1 MAAIR
6 ETLTLEDA
14 FSANF
19 TRYIA
24 LGQQAAGASDLAST
38 AARNYQSVANSLDR
52 KLISLNAQFAV
63 LAQEQQ
69 AMVAAGRQNTTAF
82 ATLDAKVERLGGTIR
97 ETQAQYDAVV
107 SQMERAQTE
116 AKKAASATEE
126 LAASQQKA
134 RASSSALS
142 ASLGQQAA
150 GGFNLAANTA
160 RSYESTASRL
170 SRQLDALNTRLAATA
185 QAQLSMVAAGRQNTA
200 AFAALG
206 AQAEQ
211 LSGSIQETQAQ
222 YDAAVSQMERAQ
234 IEAKKAASATE
245 ELSQSQKR
253 ATSSS
258 NAIGGSLKSLIGTYI
273 SLQTLKGLF
282 TMSDTLALTTARL
295 NMMND
300 GLQTTAQLNAMV
312 YQSAQRARG
321 SYAETADFV
330 AKLGT
335 LAGDAFGSSQEIIA
349 FAEQINKQMKLS
361 GATTQGA
368 QAAMLQLTQALSS
381 GTLRGEELNSVLE
394 QTPMIA
400 QTIANY
406 LGVSTGQ
413 MREMASEGK
422 ITAQVIKNAMFSAA
436 EETNAAFED
445 LPLTWADIWTQIQ
458 NQGIMA
464 LQPLFDALNQLA
476 NSQFVQDVVNWITVS
491 LYGIGIAAQFVAN
504 NIEIIGPIVL
514 TITAA
519 FIGYKA
525 AVLACA
531 GVTKALSI
539 AHGIQAAAA
548 TVAATETSGQA
559 AAATAAATATS
570 ELAGAATVAAGA
582 TVGLTTETTVATG
595 ATIGLTN
602 AQSGLNAAM
611 AANPIGLIIVLI
623 VALVAAFVWLWDN
636 VEAFRNYWIEST
648 SASAE
653 SWLWFYNDVVVPVG
667 NGIITLL
674 NQTGAVIQDFAE
686 LVVNAFADAAQ
697 FLVKNFQFV
706 ADNAKGFMNWYNAIA
721 GALGWKQINVDFAVS
736 PEGIEAARQSAL
748 ASISKWG
755 IEGGIQEIKPIDED
769 TYLKN
774 LQTLKEYAADF
785 RIGDFISEKMAE
797 LTGVISGSVEDLYN
811 LDGIGSDYGEQIV
824 GELGNIADS
833 VNSVDKTVSMSDED
847 IKSLVDMAERRYVT
861 NVNLT
866 SQTPV
871 INIHGA
877 NTGNTEADR
886 QALADAIDRVLTE
899 QMAYTAFR
907 ATAVPT

>member
-82 ATLDAKVERLGGTIR
+82 A
-97 ETQAQYDAVV
+97 
-107 SQMERAQTE
+107 
-116 AKKAASATEE
+116 
-126 LAASQQKA
+126 
-134 RASSSALS
+134 
-142 ASLGQQAA
+142 
-150 GGFNLAANTA
+150 
-160 RSYESTASRL
+160 
-170 SRQLDALNTRLAATA
+170 
-185 QAQLSMVAAGRQNTA
+185 
-200 AFAALG
+200 ALG

-234 IEAKKAASATE
+234 TEAKKAASATE

-258 NAIGGSLKSLIGTYI
+258 NALGGSLKSLIGTYI

-300 GLQTTAQLNAMV
+300 GLQTTAQLNAML
-312 YQSAQRARG
+312 YQSARNTNS

-330 AKLGT
+330 TKLGL
-335 LAGDAFGSSQEIIA
+335 LAGNAFNSSQEIIA
-349 FAEQINKQMKLS
+349 FSELINKQIQLS
-361 GATTQGA
+361 GATAQGA
-368 QAAMLQLTQALSS
+368 QAAMLQLSQGMSS
-381 GTLRGEELNSVLE
+381 GMLRGEELNSVLE

-400 QTIANY
+400 QTIADY
-406 LGVSTGQ
+406 LGVSIGQ
-413 MREMASEGK
+413 LREMASEGLV
-422 ITAQVIKNAMFSAA
+422 TSQVVKNAMFWAA
-436 EETNAAFED
+436 DEINEKYGE
-445 LPLTWADIWTQIQ
+445 LPVTWRGIWHQIYD
-458 NQGIMA
+458 QGTMA

-476 NSQFVQDVVNWITVS
+476 NSQFVQDVVNGITVA
-491 LYGIGIAAQFVAN
+491 LAILGTVAQIVAD
-504 NIEIIGPIVL
+504 NIEVIGPIL
-514 TITAA
+514 
-519 FIGYKA
+519 
-525 AVLACA
+525 
-531 GVTKALSI
+531 
-539 AHGIQAAAA
+539 
-548 TVAATETSGQA
+548 
-559 AAATAAATATS
+559 ATAAAAW
-570 ELAGAATVAAGA
+570 LAYKVAV
-582 TVGLTTETTVATG
+582 TLV
-595 ATIGLTN
+595 TI
-602 AQSGLNAAM
+602 AQNLLNAAM

-697 FLVKNFQFV
+697 FMFKFSQSLVN
-706 ADNAKGFMNWYNAIA
+706 NTKGFMSWYNAIA
-721 GALGWKQINVDFAVS
+721 NVMGWKQINIDFAVS

>member
-258 NAIGGSLKSLIGTYI
+258 NALGGSLKSLIGTYI

-312 YQSAQRARG
+312 YQSAQRSRG
-321 SYAETADFV
+321 TYAETADFV

-335 LAGDAFGSSQEIIA
+335 LAGDAFGSTQEIVA

-361 GATTQGA
+361 SATTQGA

-400 QTIANY
+400 QTIADY

-413 MREMASEGK
+413 MQEMASEGK
-422 ITAQVIKNAMFSAA
+422 ITAQVIKNAMFSTA

-458 NQGIMA
+458 NQGTMA

-476 NSQFVQDVVNWITVS
+476 NSQFVQDVVNGITVA
-491 LYGIGIAAQFVAN
+491 LAILGTVAQIVAD
-504 NIEIIGPIVL
+504 NIEVIGPIL
-514 TITAA
+514 
-519 FIGYKA
+519 
-525 AVLACA
+525 
-531 GVTKALSI
+531 
-539 AHGIQAAAA
+539 
-548 TVAATETSGQA
+548 
-559 AAATAAATATS
+559 ATAAAAW
-570 ELAGAATVAAGA
+570 LAYKVAV
-582 TVGLTTETTVATG
+582 TLV
-595 ATIGLTN
+595 TI
-602 AQSGLNAAM
+602 AQNLLNAAM

-636 VEAFRNYWIEST
+636 VKEFRDHWIEST

-667 NGIITLL
+667 NSIITLL

-697 FLVKNFQFV
+697 FVVKNFQV
-706 ADNAKGFMNWYNAIA
+706 LADNAKGFMNWYNAIA

-736 PEGIEAARQSAL
+736 PEGIEAARQNAL

-755 IEGGIQEIKPIDED
+755 IEGGIQEIKPIDEEQ
-769 TYLKN
+769 YLKN
-774 LQTLKEYAADF
+774 LQTLKEEAENF
-785 RIGDFISEKMAE
+785 RISDFISEKLAE
-797 LTGVISGSVEDLYN
+797 FAEAITKGQEGFGGEDTDYSKYVDDFANALSTLNDIS
-811 LDGIGSDYGEQIV
+811 
-824 GELGNIADS
+824 DS
-833 VNSVDKTVSMSDED
+833 VKGIDKTVSMSDED

>member
-107 SQMERAQTE
+107 SQMERAQ
-116 AKKAASATEE
+116 A
-126 LAASQQKA
+126 
-134 RASSSALS
+134 
-142 ASLGQQAA
+142 
-150 GGFNLAANTA
+150 
-160 RSYESTASRL
+160 
-170 SRQLDALNTRLAATA
+170 
-185 QAQLSMVAAGRQNTA
+185 
-200 AFAALG
+200 
-206 AQAEQ
+206 
-211 LSGSIQETQAQ
+211 
-222 YDAAVSQMERAQ
+222 
-234 IEAKKAASATE
+234 EAKKAASATE

-258 NAIGGSLKSLIGTYI
+258 NALGGSLKSLIGTYI

-300 GLQTTAQLNAMV
+300 GLQTTAQFNAMV

-400 QTIANY
+400 QTIADY

-476 NSQFVQDVVNWITVS
+476 NSQFVQDVVNGITVA
-491 LYGIGIAAQFVAN
+491 LAILGTVAQIVAD
-504 NIEIIGPIVL
+504 NIEIIGPIL
-514 TITAA
+514 
-519 FIGYKA
+519 
-525 AVLACA
+525 
-531 GVTKALSI
+531 
-539 AHGIQAAAA
+539 
-548 TVAATETSGQA
+548 
-559 AAATAAATATS
+559 ATAAAAW
-570 ELAGAATVAAGA
+570 LAYKVAV
-582 TVGLTTETTVATG
+582 TLV
-595 ATIGLTN
+595 TI
-602 AQSGLNAAM
+602 AQNLLNTAM

-636 VEAFRNYWIEST
+636 VKEFRDYWIEST

-824 GELGNIADS
+824 GDLGNIADS
-833 VNSVDKTVSMSDED
+833 VNSIDKTVSMSDED

-871 INIHGA
+871 INVNGS
-877 NTGNTEADR
+877 NTGDTEADR
-886 QALADAIDRVLTE
+886 QAIADAIDRVLRA

>member
-142 ASLGQQAA
+142 VSLGQQAA

-160 RSYESTASRL
+160 RSYESAASRL

-258 NAIGGSLKSLIGTYI
+258 NALGGSLKSLIGTYI

-312 YQSAQRARG
+312 YQSAQRSRG
-321 SYAETADFV
+321 TYAETADFV

-335 LAGDAFGSSQEIIA
+335 LAGDAFGSTQEIVA

-361 GATTQGA
+361 SATTQGA

-400 QTIANY
+400 QTIADY

-413 MREMASEGK
+413 MQEMASEGK

-458 NQGIMA
+458 NQGTMA

-476 NSQFVQDVVNWITVS
+476 NSQFVQDVVNDITVA
-491 LYGIGIAAQFVAN
+491 LAILGTVAQIVAD
-504 NIEIIGPIVL
+504 NIEIIGPIL
-514 TITAA
+514 
-519 FIGYKA
+519 
-525 AVLACA
+525 
-531 GVTKALSI
+531 
-539 AHGIQAAAA
+539 
-548 TVAATETSGQA
+548 
-559 AAATAAATATS
+559 ATAAAAW
-570 ELAGAATVAAGA
+570 LAYKVAV
-582 TVGLTTETTVATG
+582 TLV
-595 ATIGLTN
+595 TI
-602 AQSGLNAAM
+602 AQNLLNAAM

-636 VEAFRNYWIEST
+636 VKEFRDHWIEST

-667 NGIITLL
+667 NSIITLL

-697 FLVKNFQFV
+697 FVVKNFQV
-706 ADNAKGFMNWYNAIA
+706 LADNAKGFMNWYNAIA

-736 PEGIEAARQSAL
+736 PEGIEAARQNAL

-755 IEGGIQEIKPIDED
+755 LEGGIQEIKPIDED

>member
-63 LAQEQQ
+63 SAQEQQ

-107 SQMERAQTE
+107 SQMERAQAE

-134 RASSSALS
+134 RASSSALIV
-142 ASLGQQAA
+142 SLGQQAA

-170 SRQLDALNTRLAATA
+170 SRQLDALNTRLAAIA

-234 IEAKKAASATE
+234 TEAKKAASATE
-245 ELSQSQKR
+245 ELSRSQKR

-258 NAIGGSLKSLIGTYI
+258 NALGSSLKSLIGTYI

-312 YQSAQRARG
+312 YQSAQRARE

-335 LAGDAFGSSQEIIA
+335 LAGDAFGSTQEIIA

-400 QTIANY
+400 QTIADY

-476 NSQFVQDVVNWITVS
+476 NSQFVQDVVNGITVA
-491 LYGIGIAAQFVAN
+491 LAILGTVAQIVAD
-504 NIEIIGPIVL
+504 NIEIIGPIL
-514 TITAA
+514 
-519 FIGYKA
+519 
-525 AVLACA
+525 
-531 GVTKALSI
+531 
-539 AHGIQAAAA
+539 
-548 TVAATETSGQA
+548 
-559 AAATAAATATS
+559 ATAAAAW
-570 ELAGAATVAAGA
+570 LAYKVAV
-582 TVGLTTETTVATG
+582 TLV
-595 ATIGLTN
+595 TI
-602 AQSGLNAAM
+602 AQNLLNAAM

-811 LDGIGSDYGEQIV
+811 LDGIGSDYSEQIV

-833 VNSVDKTVSMSDED
+833 VNSIDKTVSMSDED
-847 IKSLVDMAERRYVT
+847 IKSLVDMAERKYVT

-866 SQTPV
+866 SRTPV

-899 QMAYTAFR
+899 QMAYTAVR

>member
-107 SQMERAQTE
+107 SQMERAQAE

-222 YDAAVSQMERAQ
+222 YDAAVSQIERAQ

-258 NAIGGSLKSLIGTYI
+258 NALGGSLKSLIGTYI

-312 YQSAQRARG
+312 YQSAQRARE

-335 LAGDAFGSSQEIIA
+335 LAGDAFGSTQEIIA

-476 NSQFVQDVVNWITVS
+476 NSQFVQDVVNGITVA
-491 LYGIGIAAQFVAN
+491 LAILGTVAQIVAD
-504 NIEIIGPIVL
+504 NIEIIGPIL
-514 TITAA
+514 
-519 FIGYKA
+519 
-525 AVLACA
+525 
-531 GVTKALSI
+531 
-539 AHGIQAAAA
+539 
-548 TVAATETSGQA
+548 
-559 AAATAAATATS
+559 ATAAAAW
-570 ELAGAATVAAGA
+570 LAYKVAV
-582 TVGLTTETTVATG
+582 TLV
-595 ATIGLTN
+595 TI
-602 AQSGLNAAM
+602 AQNLLNAAM

>member
-1 MAAIR
+1 
-6 ETLTLEDA
+6 
-14 FSANF
+14 
-19 TRYIA
+19 
-24 LGQQAAGASDLAST
+24 
-38 AARNYQSVANSLDR
+38 
-52 KLISLNAQFAV
+52 
-63 LAQEQQ
+63 
-69 AMVAAGRQNTTAF
+69 
-82 ATLDAKVERLGGTIR
+82 
-97 ETQAQYDAVV
+97 
-107 SQMERAQTE
+107 
-116 AKKAASATEE
+116 
-126 LAASQQKA
+126 
-134 RASSSALS
+134 
-142 ASLGQQAA
+142 
-150 GGFNLAANTA
+150 
-160 RSYESTASRL
+160 
-170 SRQLDALNTRLAATA
+170 
-185 QAQLSMVAAGRQNTA
+185 
-200 AFAALG
+200 
-206 AQAEQ
+206 
-211 LSGSIQETQAQ
+211 
-222 YDAAVSQMERAQ
+222 
-234 IEAKKAASATE
+234 
-245 ELSQSQKR
+245 
-253 ATSSS
+253 
-258 NAIGGSLKSLIGTYI
+258 
-273 SLQTLKGLF
+273 
-282 TMSDTLALTTARL
+282 MSDTLALTTARL

-400 QTIANY
+400 QTIADY

-476 NSQFVQDVVNWITVS
+476 NSQFVQDVVNGITVA
-491 LYGIGIAAQFVAN
+491 LAILGTVAQIVAD
-504 NIEIIGPIVL
+504 NIEIIGPIL
-514 TITAA
+514 
-519 FIGYKA
+519 
-525 AVLACA
+525 
-531 GVTKALSI
+531 
-539 AHGIQAAAA
+539 
-548 TVAATETSGQA
+548 
-559 AAATAAATATS
+559 ATAAAAW
-570 ELAGAATVAAGA
+570 LAYKVAV
-582 TVGLTTETTVATG
+582 TLV
-595 ATIGLTN
+595 TI
-602 AQSGLNAAM
+602 AQNLLNAAM

-833 VNSVDKTVSMSDED
+833 VNSIDKTVSMSDED
-847 IKSLVDMAERRYVT
+847 IKSLVDMAERKYVT

-866 SQTPV
+866 SRTPV

-899 QMAYTAFR
+899 QMAYTAVR

>member
-222 YDAAVSQMERAQ
+222 YDAAVSQIERAQ

-258 NAIGGSLKSLIGTYI
+258 NALGGSLKSLIGTYI

-312 YQSAQRARG
+312 YQSAQRARE

-335 LAGDAFGSSQEIIA
+335 LAGDAFGSTQEIIA

-476 NSQFVQDVVNWITVS
+476 NSQFVQDVVNGITVA
-491 LYGIGIAAQFVAN
+491 LAILGTVAQIVAD
-504 NIEIIGPIVL
+504 NIEIIGPIL
-514 TITAA
+514 
-519 FIGYKA
+519 
-525 AVLACA
+525 
-531 GVTKALSI
+531 
-539 AHGIQAAAA
+539 
-548 TVAATETSGQA
+548 
-559 AAATAAATATS
+559 ATAAAAW
-570 ELAGAATVAAGA
+570 LAYKVAV
-582 TVGLTTETTVATG
+582 TLV
-595 ATIGLTN
+595 TI
-602 AQSGLNAAM
+602 AQNLLNAAM

>member
-170 SRQLDALNTRLAATA
+170 SRQLDALNTRLAAIA
-185 QAQLSMVAAGRQNTA
+185 QAQLSMVAAGWQNTA

-234 IEAKKAASATE
+234 TEAKKAASATE
-245 ELSQSQKR
+245 ELSRSQKR

-258 NAIGGSLKSLIGTYI
+258 NALGGSLKSLIGTYI

-300 GLQTTAQLNAMV
+300 GLQTTEQLNAMV

-458 NQGIMA
+458 NQGTMA

-476 NSQFVQDVVNWITVS
+476 NSQFVQDVVNGITVA
-491 LYGIGIAAQFVAN
+491 LAILGTVAQIVAD
-504 NIEIIGPIVL
+504 NIEVIGPIL
-514 TITAA
+514 
-519 FIGYKA
+519 
-525 AVLACA
+525 
-531 GVTKALSI
+531 
-539 AHGIQAAAA
+539 
-548 TVAATETSGQA
+548 
-559 AAATAAATATS
+559 ATAAAAW
-570 ELAGAATVAAGA
+570 LAYKVAV
-582 TVGLTTETTVATG
+582 TLV
-595 ATIGLTN
+595 TI
-602 AQSGLNAAM
+602 AQNLLNAAM

-636 VEAFRNYWIEST
+636 VKEFRDHWIEST

-667 NGIITLL
+667 NSIITLL

-697 FLVKNFQFV
+697 FVVKNFQV
-706 ADNAKGFMNWYNAIA
+706 LADNAKGFMNWYNAIA

>member
-170 SRQLDALNTRLAATA
+170 SRQLDALNTRLAAIA
-185 QAQLSMVAAGRQNTA
+185 QAQLSMVAAGWQNTA

-234 IEAKKAASATE
+234 TEAKKAASATE
-245 ELSQSQKR
+245 ELSRSQKR

-258 NAIGGSLKSLIGTYI
+258 NALGGSLKSLIGTYI

-458 NQGIMA
+458 NQGTMA

-476 NSQFVQDVVNWITVS
+476 NSQFVQDVVNGITVA
-491 LYGIGIAAQFVAN
+491 LAILGTVAQIVAD
-504 NIEIIGPIVL
+504 NIEVIGPIL
-514 TITAA
+514 
-519 FIGYKA
+519 
-525 AVLACA
+525 
-531 GVTKALSI
+531 
-539 AHGIQAAAA
+539 
-548 TVAATETSGQA
+548 
-559 AAATAAATATS
+559 ATAAAAW
-570 ELAGAATVAAGA
+570 LAYKVAV
-582 TVGLTTETTVATG
+582 TLV
-595 ATIGLTN
+595 TI
-602 AQSGLNAAM
+602 AQNLLNAAM

-636 VEAFRNYWIEST
+636 VKEFRDHWIEST

-667 NGIITLL
+667 NSIITLL

-697 FLVKNFQFV
+697 FVVKNFQV
-706 ADNAKGFMNWYNAIA
+706 LADNAKGFMNWYNAIA

-736 PEGIEAARQSAL
+736 PEGIEAARQNAL

-755 IEGGIQEIKPIDED
+755 IEGGIQEIKPIDEEQ
-769 TYLKN
+769 YLKN
-774 LQTLKEYAADF
+774 LQTLKEEAENF
-785 RIGDFISEKMAE
+785 RISDFISEKLAE
-797 LTGVISGSVEDLYN
+797 FAEAITKGQEGFGGEDTDYSKYVDDFANALSTLNDIS
-811 LDGIGSDYGEQIV
+811 
-824 GELGNIADS
+824 DS
-833 VNSVDKTVSMSDED
+833 VKGIDKTVSMSDED

>member
-19 TRYIA
+19 TRYIS
-24 LGQQAAGASDLAST
+24 LGQQAAGASELASA

-52 KLISLNAQFAV
+52 QLITLNSQFAV
-63 LAQEQQ
+63 SAQKQQ
-69 AMVAAGRQNTTAF
+69 SMVAAGRQNTAAF
-82 ATLDAKVERLGGTIR
+82 AELDAKMEKLGSTIR
-97 ETQAQYDAVV
+97 DTQAQYDLVT
-107 SQMERAQTE
+107 SQMKQAQTE

-126 LAASQQKA
+126 LSK
-134 RASSSALS
+134 
-142 ASLGQQAA
+142 
-150 GGFNLAANTA
+150 
-160 RSYESTASRL
+160 
-170 SRQLDALNTRLAATA
+170 
-185 QAQLSMVAAGRQNTA
+185 
-200 AFAALG
+200 
-206 AQAEQ
+206 
-211 LSGSIQETQAQ
+211 
-222 YDAAVSQMERAQ
+222 
-234 IEAKKAASATE
+234 
-245 ELSQSQKR
+245 SQKR

-258 NAIGGSLKSLIGTYI
+258 NTLGGSLRRLIGTYV

-282 TMSDTLALTTARL
+282 TMSDTLALTSARL
-295 NMMND
+295 DMVNEQF
-300 GLQTTAQLNAMV
+300 GTTLDLNQMV
-312 YQSAQRARG
+312 YESAQRSRG
-321 SYAETADFV
+321 AYAETADFV

-335 LAGDAFGSSQEIIA
+335 LAGDAFGSAQEIVA

-413 MREMASEGK
+413 MREMASEGL
-422 ITAQVIKNAMFSAA
+422 ITAQVVKNAMFDAA
-436 EETNAAFED
+436 DETNAAFEA
-445 LPLTWADIWTQIQ
+445 LPLTWADVWTQIQ
-458 NQGIMA
+458 NQGTIA

-476 NSQFVQDVVNWITVS
+476 NSQFVQDVVNGITVA
-491 LYGIGIAAQFVAN
+491 LAILGTVAQIVAN
-504 NIEIIGPIVL
+504 NIEIIGPIL
-514 TITAA
+514 
-519 FIGYKA
+519 
-525 AVLACA
+525 
-531 GVTKALSI
+531 
-539 AHGIQAAAA
+539 
-548 TVAATETSGQA
+548 
-559 AAATAAATATS
+559 ATAAAAW
-570 ELAGAATVAAGA
+570 LAYKVAV
-582 TVGLTTETTVATG
+582 TLV
-595 ATIGLTN
+595 TI
-602 AQSGLNAAM
+602 AQNLLNAAM
-611 AANPIGLIIVLI
+611 LANPIGLIIVLI

-636 VEAFRNYWIEST
+636 VEEFRNHWINST

-653 SWLWFYNDVVVPVG
+653 SWMHFYNDVVVPVG

-697 FLVKNFQFV
+697 FMFKFSQSLVN
-706 ADNAKGFMNWYNAIA
+706 NTKGFMSWYNAIA
-721 GALGWKQINVDFAVS
+721 NVMGWKQINIDFAVS
-736 PEGIEAARQSAL
+736 PEGIEAARQNAL

-774 LQTLKEYAADF
+774 LQTLKDYAADF

-797 LTGVISGSVEDLYN
+797 ITGVISGSVEDLYN
-811 LDGIGSDYGEQIV
+811 LDGIGSDYGDQISKQ
-824 GELGNIADS
+824 LGDIA
-833 VNSVDKTVSMSDED
+833 NSVKGIDKTVSMSDED

-871 INIHGA
+871 INVNGA

-899 QMAYTAFR
+899 QMAYTAVR

>member
-142 ASLGQQAA
+142 VSLGQQAA

-160 RSYESTASRL
+160 RSYESAASRL

-258 NAIGGSLKSLIGTYI
+258 NALGGSLKSLIGTYI

-312 YQSAQRARG
+312 YQSAQRARE

-335 LAGDAFGSSQEIIA
+335 LAGDAFGSTQEIIA

-476 NSQFVQDVVNWITVS
+476 NSQFVQDVVNGITVA
-491 LYGIGIAAQFVAN
+491 LAILGTVAQIVAD
-504 NIEIIGPIVL
+504 NIEIIGPIL
-514 TITAA
+514 
-519 FIGYKA
+519 
-525 AVLACA
+525 
-531 GVTKALSI
+531 
-539 AHGIQAAAA
+539 
-548 TVAATETSGQA
+548 
-559 AAATAAATATS
+559 ATAAAAW
-570 ELAGAATVAAGA
+570 LAYKVAV
-582 TVGLTTETTVATG
+582 TLV
-595 ATIGLTN
+595 TI
-602 AQSGLNAAM
+602 AQNLLNAAM

-811 LDGIGSDYGEQIV
+811 LDGIGSDYSEQIV

-833 VNSVDKTVSMSDED
+833 VNSIDKTVSMSDED
-847 IKSLVDMAERRYVT
+847 IKSLVDMAERKYVT

-866 SQTPV
+866 SRTPV

-899 QMAYTAFR
+899 QMAYTAVR

>member
-82 ATLDAKVERLGGTIR
+82 STLDAKVERLGGTIR

-107 SQMERAQTE
+107 SQMERAQ
-116 AKKAASATEE
+116 A
-126 LAASQQKA
+126 
-134 RASSSALS
+134 
-142 ASLGQQAA
+142 
-150 GGFNLAANTA
+150 
-160 RSYESTASRL
+160 
-170 SRQLDALNTRLAATA
+170 
-185 QAQLSMVAAGRQNTA
+185 
-200 AFAALG
+200 
-206 AQAEQ
+206 
-211 LSGSIQETQAQ
+211 
-222 YDAAVSQMERAQ
+222 
-234 IEAKKAASATE
+234 EAKKAASATE

-258 NAIGGSLKSLIGTYI
+258 NALGGSLKSLIGTYI

-300 GLQTTAQLNAMV
+300 GLQTTAQLNAML
-312 YQSAQRARG
+312 YQSARNTNS

-330 AKLGT
+330 TKLGL
-335 LAGDAFGSSQEIIA
+335 LAGNAFNSSQEIIA
-349 FAEQINKQMKLS
+349 FSELINKQIQLS
-361 GATTQGA
+361 GATAQGA
-368 QAAMLQLTQALSS
+368 QAAMLQLSQGMSS
-381 GTLRGEELNSVLE
+381 GMLRGEELNSVLE

-400 QTIANY
+400 QTIADY
-406 LGVSTGQ
+406 LGVSIGQ
-413 MREMASEGK
+413 LREMASEGLV
-422 ITAQVIKNAMFSAA
+422 TSQVVKNAMFWAA
-436 EETNAAFED
+436 DEINEKYGE
-445 LPLTWADIWTQIQ
+445 LPVTWRGIWHQIYD
-458 NQGIMA
+458 QGTMA

-476 NSQFVQDVVNWITVS
+476 NSQFVQDVVNGITVA
-491 LYGIGIAAQFVAN
+491 LAILGTVAQIVAD
-504 NIEIIGPIVL
+504 NIEVIGPIL
-514 TITAA
+514 
-519 FIGYKA
+519 
-525 AVLACA
+525 
-531 GVTKALSI
+531 
-539 AHGIQAAAA
+539 
-548 TVAATETSGQA
+548 
-559 AAATAAATATS
+559 ATAAAAW
-570 ELAGAATVAAGA
+570 LAYKVAV
-582 TVGLTTETTVATG
+582 TLV
-595 ATIGLTN
+595 TI
-602 AQSGLNAAM
+602 AQNLLNAAM

-667 NGIITLL
+667 NDIITLL

-755 IEGGIQEIKPIDED
+755 IEGGIQELKPIDEEQ
-769 TYLKN
+769 YLKN
-774 LQTLKEYAADF
+774 LQMLKEEAENF
-785 RIGDFISEKMAE
+785 RISDFISQKLAE
-797 LTGVISGSVEDLYN
+797 FAEAVTKGQE
-811 LDGIGSDYGEQIV
+811 
-824 GELGNIADS
+824 ELGGEDDNGGTDYSKYVDDFANALSTLNDISDS
-833 VNSVDKTVSMSDED
+833 VNSIDKTVSMSDED
-847 IKSLVDMAERRYVT
+847 IKSLVDMAERKYVT

-866 SQTPV
+866 SRTPV

>member
-63 LAQEQQ
+63 SAQEQQ

-107 SQMERAQTE
+107 SQMERAQAE

-134 RASSSALS
+134 RASSSALTV
-142 ASLGQQAA
+142 SLGQQAA

-170 SRQLDALNTRLAATA
+170 SRQLDALNTRLAAIA

-234 IEAKKAASATE
+234 TEAKKAASATE
-245 ELSQSQKR
+245 ELSRSQKR

-258 NAIGGSLKSLIGTYI
+258 NALGGSLKSLIGTYI

-300 GLQTTAQLNAMV
+300 GLQTTAQLNAML
-312 YQSAQRARG
+312 YQSARNTNS

-330 AKLGT
+330 TKLGL
-335 LAGDAFGSSQEIIA
+335 LAGNAFNSSQEIIA
-349 FAEQINKQMKLS
+349 FSELINKQIQLS
-361 GATTQGA
+361 GATAQGA
-368 QAAMLQLTQALSS
+368 QAAMLQLSQGMSS
-381 GTLRGEELNSVLE
+381 GMLRGEELNSVLE

-400 QTIANY
+400 QTIADY
-406 LGVSTGQ
+406 LGVSIGQ
-413 MREMASEGK
+413 LREMASEGLV
-422 ITAQVIKNAMFSAA
+422 TSQVVKNAMFWAA
-436 EETNAAFED
+436 DEINEKYGE
-445 LPLTWADIWTQIQ
+445 LPVTWRGIWHQIYD
-458 NQGIMA
+458 QGTMA

-476 NSQFVQDVVNWITVS
+476 NSQFVQDVVNGITVA
-491 LYGIGIAAQFVAN
+491 LAILGTVAQIVAD
-504 NIEIIGPIVL
+504 NIEIIGPIL
-514 TITAA
+514 
-519 FIGYKA
+519 
-525 AVLACA
+525 
-531 GVTKALSI
+531 
-539 AHGIQAAAA
+539 
-548 TVAATETSGQA
+548 
-559 AAATAAATATS
+559 ATAAAAW
-570 ELAGAATVAAGA
+570 LVYKVAV
-582 TVGLTTETTVATG
+582 TLV
-595 ATIGLTN
+595 TI
-602 AQSGLNAAM
+602 AQNLLNAAM

>member
-82 ATLDAKVERLGGTIR
+82 STLDAKVERLGGTIR

-107 SQMERAQTE
+107 SQMERAQ
-116 AKKAASATEE
+116 A
-126 LAASQQKA
+126 
-134 RASSSALS
+134 
-142 ASLGQQAA
+142 
-150 GGFNLAANTA
+150 
-160 RSYESTASRL
+160 
-170 SRQLDALNTRLAATA
+170 
-185 QAQLSMVAAGRQNTA
+185 
-200 AFAALG
+200 
-206 AQAEQ
+206 
-211 LSGSIQETQAQ
+211 
-222 YDAAVSQMERAQ
+222 
-234 IEAKKAASATE
+234 EAKKAASATE

-258 NAIGGSLKSLIGTYI
+258 NALGGSLKSLIGTYI

-321 SYAETADFV
+321 SYAETTDFV

-335 LAGDAFGSSQEIIA
+335 LAGDAFGSTQEIIA

-400 QTIANY
+400 QTIADY

-476 NSQFVQDVVNWITVS
+476 NSQFVQDVVNGITVA
-491 LYGIGIAAQFVAN
+491 LAILGTVAQIVAD
-504 NIEIIGPIVL
+504 NIEIIGPIL
-514 TITAA
+514 
-519 FIGYKA
+519 
-525 AVLACA
+525 
-531 GVTKALSI
+531 
-539 AHGIQAAAA
+539 
-548 TVAATETSGQA
+548 
-559 AAATAAATATS
+559 ATAAAAW
-570 ELAGAATVAAGA
+570 LAYKVAV
-582 TVGLTTETTVATG
+582 TLV
-595 ATIGLTN
+595 TI
-602 AQSGLNAAM
+602 AQNLLNAAM

-721 GALGWKQINVDFAVS
+721 GALGWKQINIDFAVS
-736 PEGIEAARQSAL
+736 TEGIEAARQSAL

>member
-82 ATLDAKVERLGGTIR
+82 STLDAKVERLGGTIR

-107 SQMERAQTE
+107 SQMERAQAE

-134 RASSSALS
+134 RASSSALTV
-142 ASLGQQAA
+142 SLGQQAA

-170 SRQLDALNTRLAATA
+170 SRQLDALNTRLAAIA

-234 IEAKKAASATE
+234 TEAKKAASATE
-245 ELSQSQKR
+245 ELSRSQKR

-282 TMSDTLALTTARL
+282 TMSDTLALITARL

-312 YQSAQRARG
+312 YQSAQRARE

-335 LAGDAFGSSQEIIA
+335 LAGDAFGSTQEIIA

-476 NSQFVQDVVNWITVS
+476 NSQFVQDVVNGITVA
-491 LYGIGIAAQFVAN
+491 LAILGTVAQIVAD
-504 NIEIIGPIVL
+504 NIEIIGPIL
-514 TITAA
+514 
-519 FIGYKA
+519 
-525 AVLACA
+525 
-531 GVTKALSI
+531 
-539 AHGIQAAAA
+539 
-548 TVAATETSGQA
+548 
-559 AAATAAATATS
+559 ATAAAAW
-570 ELAGAATVAAGA
+570 LAYKVAV
-582 TVGLTTETTVATG
+582 TLV
-595 ATIGLTN
+595 TI
-602 AQSGLNAAM
+602 AQNLLNAAM

>member
-170 SRQLDALNTRLAATA
+170 SRQLDSLNTRLAATA

-258 NAIGGSLKSLIGTYI
+258 NALGGSLKSMIGTYI

-321 SYAETADFV
+321 SYAETTDFV

-335 LAGDAFGSSQEIIA
+335 LAGDAFGSTQEIIA

-381 GTLRGEELNSVLE
+381 GTLCGEELNSVLE

-476 NSQFVQDVVNWITVS
+476 NSQFVQDVVNGITVA
-491 LYGIGIAAQFVAN
+491 LAILGTVAQIVAD
-504 NIEIIGPIVL
+504 NIEIIGPIL
-514 TITAA
+514 
-519 FIGYKA
+519 
-525 AVLACA
+525 
-531 GVTKALSI
+531 
-539 AHGIQAAAA
+539 
-548 TVAATETSGQA
+548 
-559 AAATAAATATS
+559 ATAAAAW
-570 ELAGAATVAAGA
+570 LAYKVAV
-582 TVGLTTETTVATG
+582 TLV
-595 ATIGLTN
+595 TI
-602 AQSGLNAAM
+602 AQNLLNAAM

>member
-142 ASLGQQAA
+142 VSLGQQAA

-160 RSYESTASRL
+160 RSYESAASRL

-258 NAIGGSLKSLIGTYI
+258 NALGGSLKSLIGTYI

-312 YQSAQRARG
+312 YQSAQRARE

-335 LAGDAFGSSQEIIA
+335 LAGDAFGSTQEIIA

-400 QTIANY
+400 QTIADY

-413 MREMASEGK
+413 MQEMASEGK

-458 NQGIMA
+458 NQGTMA

-476 NSQFVQDVVNWITVS
+476 NSQFVQDVVNDITVA
-491 LYGIGIAAQFVAN
+491 LAILGTVAQIVAD
-504 NIEIIGPIVL
+504 NIEIIGPIL
-514 TITAA
+514 
-519 FIGYKA
+519 
-525 AVLACA
+525 
-531 GVTKALSI
+531 
-539 AHGIQAAAA
+539 
-548 TVAATETSGQA
+548 
-559 AAATAAATATS
+559 ATAAAAW
-570 ELAGAATVAAGA
+570 LAYKVAV
-582 TVGLTTETTVATG
+582 TLV
-595 ATIGLTN
+595 TI
-602 AQSGLNAAM
+602 AQNLLNAAM

-636 VEAFRNYWIEST
+636 VKEFRDHWIEST

-667 NGIITLL
+667 NSIITLL

-697 FLVKNFQFV
+697 FVVKNFQV
-706 ADNAKGFMNWYNAIA
+706 LADNAKGFMNWYNAIA

-736 PEGIEAARQSAL
+736 PEGIEAARQNAL

-755 IEGGIQEIKPIDED
+755 LEGGIQEIKPIDED